1 MTGSRNGRAA
11 AVAIGAAIL
20 TLGTGAQRP
29 IEVACTPSTP
39 IVAAPA
45 TIRVRAWSDAPETS
59 TITFRWAATAGRV
72 AGTGPDVEWTIAA
85 AEGGTRPPYRATVRA
100 DSADGGSGTCTVEV
114 WPTTTGRG
122 PAPVPPPGPA
132 PGPAVPPREA
142 GRGLLVSGTQARDG
156 YGLYSYLVLGASPT
170 DATRDR
176 YLQTIAALWSLAPD
190 LTQLE
195 RYLLPRQLN
204 AMLVPVVTPGSG
216 AASPQ
221 WVLDNY
227 DYARARVL
235 LRAVGRT
242 GRDGPYLISSLQPLD
257 SATATGPHLFQ
268 DLSSIPPTLAT
279 AWTREFLNQAAQQR
293 FWEERTGAVLGL
305 KMRTTIRVL
314 AMGLPDVQRSLG
326 EWIRW
331 SASAG
336 SDR

>member
-11 AVAIGAAIL
+11 AVAVGAAIL
-20 TLGTGAQRP
+20 TLGAGAQRP

-39 IVAAPA
+39 IVTAPA
-45 TIRVRAWSDAPETS
+45 TIRVRAWSDAPDTS

-122 PAPVPPPGPA
+122 PAPPPA
-132 PGPAVPPREA
+132 PREA
-142 GRGLLVSGTQARDG
+142 GRGLLVSGTQARNG

-170 DATRDR
+170 DATRER
-176 YLQTIAALWSLAPD
+176 YLQTISAVWSLAPD
-190 LTQLE
+190 LIELE
-195 RYLLPRQLN
+195 RYLEPRQLN
-204 AMLVPVVTPGSG
+204 AMLVPVVMPGSG
-216 AASPQ
+216 AVSPQ

-257 SATATGPHLFQ
+257 GATAATGPHLFQ

-314 AMGLPDVQRSLG
+314 ATGLPDVQRSLG

-331 SASAG
+331 GASAG
-336 SDR
+336 SER